1 MSRGVNKV
9 ILVGNVGQDPESKHL
24 DSGAVLV
31 EFSVATSRA
40 WTTKAGEKEESTEW
54 HRVKAW
60 NKTAEF
66 IERSVRKGS
75 QVYIEGRLETRSWE
89 GDDGKKVY
97 RTEVNAFQ
105 VELLGRRDD
114 PEYGDDDLPF

>member
-9 ILVGNVGQDPESKHL
+9 ILIGNVGQDPESKHL

-31 EFSVATSRA
+31 EFGVATSRA

-97 RTEVNAFQ
+97 RPEVNAFQ

>member
-31 EFSVATSRA
+31 EFGVATSRA

-60 NKTAEF
+60 NKTAEL